1 MLCALQGATSSFGAF
16 LDPVADKL
24 MVCSVLVLL
33 CTKTFPEGL
42 FATAPWVLHSISVSI
57 ICREVAMSALRE
69 WAASLGPAASS
80 VVAVSWV
87 GKVKTTLQL
96 ASLSLL
102 LVAMNGGDGAI
113 ASFGAT
119 VGPWGLIGAAVLTVH
134 SFASYMVALL
144 KFMS

>member
-1 MLCALQGATSSFGAF
+1 
-16 LDPVADKL
+16 
-24 MVCSVLVLL
+24 
-33 CTKTFPEGL
+33 
-42 FATAPWVLHSISVSI
+42 
-57 ICREVAMSALRE
+57 MSALRE